1 MPALTLTTDRLVLRR
16 FTPDDAGFIYELFSH
31 EDEMRFVPAGPMVSK
46 ADALALLEKEYLH
59 WYCAADA
66 GERGKYDTPLDL
78 RFAICL
84 KDGAAAGGGTTDGD
98 ASADVSDETAN
109 VASEPAGAP
118 IGYVNIDSQNDALD
132 LGYGLLPAHWR
143 RGYVAEAA
151 HAVIEAAR
159 AADFPFVTATHDV
172 LNPHSGYV
180 MQRLGMTYRYTYREH
195 WIPRNID
202 VDFRLYQ
209 IDFAPDAKTYR
220 AYWERYPLHWMET
233 L

>member
-1 MPALTLTTDRLVLRR
+1 MPAPTLTTDRLVLRR

-46 ADALALLEKEYLH
+46 ADALAHLEKEYLR
-59 WYCAADA
+59 WYRAADA

-84 KDGAAAGGGTTDGD
+84 KDGATAGGGD
-98 ASADVSDETAN
+98 AEL
-109 VASEPAGAP
+109 AGAP
-118 IGYVNIDSQNDALD
+118 IGYANIDSQNDALD
-132 LGYGLLPAHWR
+132 LGYGLSPTYWR
-143 RGYVAEAA
+143 HGYVAEAA
-151 HAVIEAAR
+151 RAVVEAAQS
-159 AADFPFVTATHDV
+159 AGFPFVTATHDV

-195 WIPRNID
+195 WTPRDID

-209 IDFAPDAKTYR
+209 IDFAPDAKTYH
-220 AYWERYPLHWMET
+220 AYWERYPLHWVET

>member
-1 MPALTLTTDRLVLRR
+1 MPAPTLTTDRLVLRR

-31 EDEMRFVPAGPMVSK
+31 EDEMRFVPAGPMACE
-46 ADALALLEKEYLH
+46 ADALAYLEKEYLR
-59 WYCAADA
+59 WYRAADA

-84 KDGAAAGGGTTDGD
+84 KDDAAAGDAASGTSATADG
-98 ASADVSDETAN
+98 AVSEL
-109 VASEPAGAP
+109 AGAP
-118 IGYVNIDSQNDALD
+118 IGYVNIDSQSDALD
-132 LGYGLLPAHWR
+132 LGYGLSPAHWR

-151 HAVIEAAR
+151 GAVVEAAR
-159 AADFPFVTATHDV
+159 AAGFPFVTATHDV

-195 WIPRNID
+195 WTPRDID

-209 IDFAPDAKTYR
+209 IDFAPGTETYH
-220 AYWERYPLHWMET
+220 AYWERYPLHWVET

>member
-46 ADALALLEKEYLH
+46 ADALAHLEKEYLR
-59 WYCAADA
+59 WYRAADA
-66 GERGKYDTPLDL
+66 GERGKYGTPLDL

-84 KDGAAAGGGTTDGD
+84 KDGATAGGGDAELAGSGTAAGGD
-98 ASADVSDETAN
+98 AAEL
-109 VASEPAGAP
+109 AGAP
-118 IGYVNIDSQNDALD
+118 IGYANIDSQNDALD
-132 LGYGLLPAHWR
+132 LGYGLSPTYWR
-143 RGYVAEAA
+143 HGYVAEAA
-151 HAVIEAAR
+151 RAVVEAAQS
-159 AADFPFVTATHDV
+159 AGFPFVTATHDV

-195 WIPRNID
+195 WTPRDID

-209 IDFAPDAKTYR
+209 IDFAPDAKTYH
-220 AYWERYPLHWMET
+220 AYWERYPLHWVET

>member
-1 MPALTLTTDRLVLRR
+1 MPALTPTTDRLVLRR
-16 FTPDDAGFIYELFSH
+16 FTPDDVGFIYELFSH
-31 EDEMRFVPAGPMVSK
+31 EDEMRFVPAGPMSCE
-46 ADALALLEKEYLH
+46 ADALAHLEKEYLR
-59 WYCAADA
+59 WYRAADA
-66 GERGKYDTPLDL
+66 GERGKHDTPLDL

-84 KDGAAAGGGTTDGD
+84 KDGAAAGGSAAASGD
-98 ASADVSDETAN
+98 AAEL
-109 VASEPAGAP
+109 AGTP

-143 RGYVAEAA
+143 HGYVAEAA
-151 HAVIEAAR
+151 RAVVAAAR
-159 AADFPFVTATHDV
+159 AAGFPFVTATHDV

-195 WIPRNID
+195 WTPCDID

-209 IDFAPDAKTYR
+209 IDFAPGAETYH
-220 AYWERYPLHWMET
+220 AYWERYPLHWVET

>member
-1 MPALTLTTDRLVLRR
+1 MPALTLATDRLVLRR

-31 EDEMRFVPAGPMVSK
+31 EDEMRFVPAGPMASE
-46 ADALALLEKEYLH
+46 ADALAFLEKEYLR
-59 WYCAADA
+59 WYRAADA
-66 GERGKYDTPLDL
+66 GERGKHDTPLDL

-84 KDGAAAGGGTTDGD
+84 KDGAAANSGAAASDGAAAGGDTAADG
-98 ASADVSDETAN
+98 A
-109 VASEPAGAP
+109 EPAGAP

-132 LGYGLLPAHWR
+132 LGYGLSPAHWR
-143 RGYVAEAA
+143 SGYVAEAA
-151 HAVIEAAR
+151 RAVIEAAQS
-159 AADFPFVTATHDV
+159 AGFPFVTATHDV

-195 WIPRNID
+195 WMPRDID

-209 IDFAPDAKTYR
+209 IDFAPDAETYR
-220 AYWERYPLHWMET
+220 AYWERYPLHWVET

>member
-1 MPALTLTTDRLVLRR
+1 MPAPTLTTDRLVLRR

-46 ADALALLEKEYLH
+46 ADALAHLEKEYLR
-59 WYCAADA
+59 WYRAADA
-66 GERGKYDTPLDL
+66 GERGKHDTPLDL
-78 RFAICL
+78 RYAICL
-84 KDGAAAGGGTTDGD
+84 KDGAA
-98 ASADVSDETAN
+98 
-109 VASEPAGAP
+109 AGAP

-132 LGYGLLPAHWR
+132 LGYGLSPAHWR

-151 HAVIEAAR
+151 RAVVEAAR
-159 AADFPFVTATHDV
+159 AAGFPFVTATHDV

-180 MQRLGMTYRYTYREH
+180 MQRLGMTYRYTYRER
-195 WIPRNID
+195 WAPRDID

-220 AYWERYPLHWMET
+220 AYWERYPLHWVET